1 MARRILLSGLA
12 LAPLAAILDW
22 VVGAGDVP
30 VFCISALA
38 LVPLAWVIGEATE
51 QAAEHTGSRIGGFL
65 NASFGNAPELII
77 ALFAISDGLP
87 DVVRGSITGSIVSN
101 LLLVL
106 GFALVATDEEDI
118 HRGSLVSNLGLVVWA
133 SLLLLIPS
141 VPGWSGDPDRHSLA
155 IATIPV
161 AVILLLFYFGQTSI
175 NLRKDRDEHRK
186 EAAKSP
192 GPQTLSLRKALVAL
206 AVATAITAVVSE
218 ILVHTLEGFAD
229 SVGLSQFF
237 VSAVIVAIVGNAAE
251 HGGAVVIARRGKI
264 RLASE
269 IAVSSA
275 AQVALFV
282 APLAALLSF
291 LVRPPLPLAFRPVEI
306 ATIAGSALFV
316 GVVVWDRKGTRREG
330 TLLLA
335 GYVVCVV
342 AYYLSGNR

>member
-30 VFCISALA
+30 VFCVSALA

-118 HRGSLVSNLGLVVWA
+118 HRGSLASNLGLVVWA
-133 SLLLLIPS
+133 SLLFLIPS
-141 VPGWSGDPDRHSLA
+141 LPGWSGDPDRHSLA

-161 AVILLLFYFGQTSI
+161 AAILLLFYFGQTSI
-175 NLRKDRDEHRK
+175 NLRQDRDQHRK

-192 GPQTLSLRKALVAL
+192 APQTLSLRNALVLL

-291 LVRPPLPLAFRPVEI
+291 LVRPPLPLAFRPVEL

-316 GVVVWDRKGTRREG
+316 GAVVWDRKGTRREG
-330 TLLLA
+330 VLLLA

>member
-1 MARRILLSGLA
+1 MARKILLSGLA

-22 VVGAGDVP
+22 VVEAGDVP
-30 VFCISALA
+30 VFCVSALA
-38 LVPLAWVIGEATE
+38 LLPLAWLIGEATE
-51 QAAEHTGSRIGGFL
+51 QAAEHTGSGIGGFL

-77 ALFAISDGLP
+77 ALFAIGDGLP

-106 GFALVATDEEDI
+106 GLALVATDEEELNW
-118 HRGSLVSNLGLVVWA
+118 RSLVSNLGLVVWA
-133 SLLLLIPS
+133 SLLFLIPS
-141 VPGWSGDPDRHSLA
+141 VPGWHGDPDRHSLA
-155 IATIPV
+155 IVSIPV
-161 AVILLLFYFGQTSI
+161 AVILLLFYFGQTQR
-175 NLRKDRDEHRK
+175 NLREHRRRH
-186 EAAKSP
+186 EAARHEPPEMTWSF
-192 GPQTLSLRKALVAL
+192 RNALVTLAFATGLTAL
-206 AVATAITAVVSE
+206 VSE
-218 ILVHTLEGFAD
+218 ILVHTLEGFAS

-291 LVRPPLPLAFRPVEI
+291 LVRPPLPLAFRPIEL

-316 GVVVWDRKGTRREG
+316 GAVVWDRKGTRREG
-330 TLLLA
+330 LLLLA
-335 GYVVCVV
+335 GYAVCVV

>member
-1 MARRILLSGLA
+1 
-12 LAPLAAILDW
+12 
-22 VVGAGDVP
+22 
-30 VFCISALA
+30 
-38 LVPLAWVIGEATE
+38 VIGEATE

-133 SLLLLIPS
+133 SLLFLIPS

-161 AVILLLFYFGQTSI
+161 AAILLLFYFGQTSI

-192 GPQTLSLRKALVAL
+192 GPQTLSLRNALVVL

>member
-161 AVILLLFYFGQTSI
+161 AAILLLFYFGQTSI

-192 GPQTLSLRKALVAL
+192 GPQTLSLRNALVVL

>member
-30 VFCISALA
+30 VFCVSALA

-133 SLLLLIPS
+133 SLLFLIPS

-161 AVILLLFYFGQTSI
+161 AAILLLFYFGQTSI
-175 NLRKDRDEHRK
+175 NLRKDRDDHRK

-192 GPQTLSLRKALVAL
+192 GPQTLSLRNALVVL

-291 LVRPPLPLAFRPVEI
+291 LVRPPLPLAFRPVEL

>member
-65 NASFGNAPELII
+65 NAIFGNAPELII

-161 AVILLLFYFGQTSI
+161 AAILLLFYFGQTSI

-186 EAAKSP
+186 EAAKIP
-192 GPQTLSLRKALVAL
+192 GPQTLSLRNALVVL